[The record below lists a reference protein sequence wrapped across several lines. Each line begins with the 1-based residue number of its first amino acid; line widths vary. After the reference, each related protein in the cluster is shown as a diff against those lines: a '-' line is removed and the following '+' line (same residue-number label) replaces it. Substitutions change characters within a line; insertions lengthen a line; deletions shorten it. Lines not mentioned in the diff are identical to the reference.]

1 MIQTTFPRKNRT
13 YKSVGGKLCRSRIF
27 YRKKYSWQKGPR
39 QLTGRF
45 NSFKQR
51 EVQHAIHNENTDS
64 ELQGWCSD
72 IIYPITVLNLKNFSA
87 KMIELNSLIS
97 DIKIKVLSL

>member
-1 MIQTTFPRKNRT
+1 MESYAAVEFFN
-13 YKSVGGKLCRSRIF
+13 
-27 YRKKYSWQKGPR
+27 KKYSWRKGPR

-87 KMIELNSLIS
+87 KMIELNSLIN
-97 DIKIKVLSL
+97 DIKIKVFIFM